1 MAVNHK
7 TKLLTLHFSI
17 INMNSLPRF
26 SKLLFYNNKGTA
38 LGAWCALVQ
47 TWQSLFPLHQG
58 QYQASTQTTWQVL
71 LHGTSL
77 DGTRVTYLTTV
88 YFTFLHHLA
97 SHDHYYPKYHN
108 ISLMLYF
115 LSVVFFF
122 YCQYPLQFL
131 AILSSLALECIGK
144 YISLTKAWESTD

>member
-1 MAVNHK
+1 MALKVCTCLSAK
-7 TKLLTLHFSI
+7 T
-17 INMNSLPRF
+17 
-26 SKLLFYNNKGTA
+26 
-38 LGAWCALVQ
+38 LVGRYREHQ
-47 TWQSLFPLHQG
+47 YKHGKVLLFPLHQG